1 MTIDP
6 PTESETSE
14 EHTPTTHTNAGQ
26 DVIAVDSDDTP
37 QGLVDRVEA
46 HTGEGTRHRAFTCMV
61 FDTHNRILLAQRAS
75 QKRLW
80 DTHWDGTVA
89 SHPVEGQSQE
99 AATRQRLQEEL
110 GVDSSQYDT
119 VELTDQFEYKRYY
132 ENEGL
137 EWEVCAV
144 LKVVLTDISL
154 QPDESEIAGLLW
166 ADYLHL
172 HENPSW
178 YRQLRLCPWF
188 EIAMRRDLS

>member
-26 DVIAVDSDDTP
+26 DVIAVDNDDTP

-80 DTHWDGTVA
+80 DTHWDG
-89 SHPVEGQSQE
+89 P
-99 AATRQRLQEEL
+99 
-110 GVDSSQYDT
+110 
-119 VELTDQFEYKRYY
+119 
-132 ENEGL
+132 
-137 EWEVCAV
+137 
-144 LKVVLTDISL
+144 
-154 QPDESEIAGLLW
+154 IAGSCNASALTGGTGGRLLTV
-166 ADYLHL
+166 
-172 HENPSW
+172 
-178 YRQLRLCPWF
+178 
-188 EIAMRRDLS
+188 